1 MATISCDWYDLP
13 CVATGVLDWMLQA
26 ALWVPR
32 KVYSLL
38 LDGLASVVEAI
49 PRLGAADTFISSAGT
64 ALSGAGWFA
73 DLFAVQQGVAMLA
86 TTLLLRF
93 ALRRIPG
100 IG

>member
-13 CVATGVLDWMLQA
+13 CVTSGALDWFSQA

-38 LDGLASVVEAI
+38 LDGLASVVESF
-49 PRLGAADTFISSAGT
+49 PRISAADTFAQNAGT
-64 ALSGAGWFA
+64 ALSGAAYFVDYFA
-73 DLFAVQQGVAMLA
+73 INTGLSMIASA
-86 TTLLLRF
+86 LLLRF
-93 ALRRIPG
+93 LLRRIPL